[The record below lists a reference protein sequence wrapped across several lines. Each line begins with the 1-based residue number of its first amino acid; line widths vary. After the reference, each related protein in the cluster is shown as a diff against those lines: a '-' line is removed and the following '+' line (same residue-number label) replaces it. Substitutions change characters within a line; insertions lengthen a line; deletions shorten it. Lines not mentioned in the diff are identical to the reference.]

1 MMKKNDAI
9 DAMIERAQDTREHY
23 ARIEPAE
30 LSWTDDGAMRIVFDD
45 GVSDAFTPELLR
57 AVCPCADCRGT
68 HGTVPK
74 AFNILT
80 SSSLVGAAK
89 QTVIDS
95 VEPVGNYGLAITWGD
110 GHDDGIYTWA
120 YLRGLAG
127 QRG

>member
-9 DAMIERAQDTREHY
+9 DAMIERAQDTREYY
-23 ARIEPAE
+23 ARVEPAE

-45 GVSDAFTPELLR
+45 GVSDELTPELLR

-68 HGTVPK
+68 HGTPPQ

-80 SSSLVGAAK
+80 ASHLQGAAS

-110 GHDDGIYTWA
+110 GHKDGIYTWA